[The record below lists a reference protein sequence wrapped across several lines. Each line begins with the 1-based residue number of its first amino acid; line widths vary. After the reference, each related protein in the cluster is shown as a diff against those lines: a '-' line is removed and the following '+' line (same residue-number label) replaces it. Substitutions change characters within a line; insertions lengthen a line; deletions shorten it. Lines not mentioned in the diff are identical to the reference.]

1 MSQITEL
8 NSSDIYALSTATIKS
23 YIRKLKSKIDTEDL
37 DESNLDH
44 YNGLIE
50 ALEDELQLRD

>member
-37 DESNLDH
+37 DESNTGY
-44 YNGLIE
+44 YNDLID

>member
-8 NSSDIYALSTATIKS
+8 NSSEIYALSTSAIKS
-23 YIRKLKSKIDTEDL
+23 YIRKLKSRIETEEL
-37 DESNLDH
+37 DESNADH
-44 YNGLIE
+44 CSDLID

>member
-8 NSSDIYALSTATIKS
+8 NSSEIYALSTSAIKS
-23 YIRKLKSKIDTEDL
+23 YIRKLKSKIQTDEL
-37 DESNLDH
+37 DESNTGY
-44 YNGLIE
+44 YNDLID

>member
-8 NSSDIYALSTATIKS
+8 NSSEIYALSTSAIRS
-23 YIRKLKSKIDTEDL
+23 YIRKLKSKIQTDEL
-37 DESNLDH
+37 DESNTGY
-44 YNGLIE
+44 YNDLID